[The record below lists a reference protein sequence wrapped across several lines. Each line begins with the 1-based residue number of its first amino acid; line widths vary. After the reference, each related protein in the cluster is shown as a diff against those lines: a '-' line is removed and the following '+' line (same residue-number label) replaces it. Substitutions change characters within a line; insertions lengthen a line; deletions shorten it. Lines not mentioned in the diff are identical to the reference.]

1 MTAFAFELFYCE
13 LWKLPTEDYELQKFK
28 AEIKKEADSLFDNY
42 SFWNELVISKEE
54 FLALKS
60 LSNKKDIILRNT
72 DKSKS
77 AVLVN
82 KADYIKWMKEFFSNV
97 SNFKEH
103 TAETGQDINL
113 LRQYERKLIE
123 FLSELKVLKFLFI

>member
-1 MTAFAFELFYCE
+1 
-13 LWKLPTEDYELQKFK
+13 
-28 AEIKKEADSLFDNY
+28 
-42 SFWNELVISKEE
+42 
-54 FLALKS
+54 
-60 LSNKKDIILRNT
+60 
-72 DKSKS
+72 
-77 AVLVN
+77 
-82 KADYIKWMKEFFSNV
+82 MKEFFSNV